1 MEVRHRTD
9 SPWRTWSS
17 VPELCCAEARSH
29 YQPGAPPQRSEK
41 PQTLALKARF
51 TSGRVWRMIGA
62 IPQSLSK
69 VIVHITLAR
78 RTASP
83 SSIQTCGCACTRI

>member
-17 VPELCCAEARSH
+17 VPELCCVE
-29 YQPGAPPQRSEK
+29 GAVSLPAWGTAQGSEK

-51 TSGRVWRMIGA
+51 TFWTSLVHDWRHA
-62 IPQSLSK
+62 PVTQ
-69 VIVHITLAR
+69 
-78 RTASP
+78 
-83 SSIQTCGCACTRI
+83 